1 MVAIACPASWIAA
14 LFIEPN
20 HQSVVRQESG
30 VCCLGAYKVPLII
43 DEVWIETPIKIVLAL
58 DRPAMPFAEG
68 HHATIGDILRL
79 ELLDQRIVNQQ
90 NTPLHAP
97 RNRPRKC
104 TTFEH
109 RPANSVTFPSVIS
122 RVPMHGFPG
131 DAVNQLIV
139 QADKNFLV
147 SDGFDNADAVTL
159 DGYTF
164 VGFGP
169 AR

>member
-79 ELLDQRIVNQQ
+79 ELLNQRIVNQQ
-90 NTPLHAP
+90 VRHLHAP
-97 RNRPRKC
+97 RNRPCKC
-104 TTFEH
+104 APFDHCPTNGV
-109 RPANSVTFPSVIS
+109 AFPSIIS
-122 RVPMHGFPG
+122 CVP
-131 DAVNQLIV
+131 
-139 QADKNFLV
+139 
-147 SDGFDNADAVTL
+147 T
-159 DGYTF
+159 Y
-164 VGFGP
+164 
-169 AR
+169 